1 MSNSYVIV
9 HNHKNYQ
16 CVVQGGEIFTNLEA
30 AQKRLDMIKSW
41 GYDCEIKQLQPVTPN
56 DSRVRNPK
64 WQVDLVLNKFD
75 VVSYNSINSRLIVR
89 GATKHDAKYNAMR
102 RCITLARLRNGY
114 VIERVEVRPLK

>member
-1 MSNSYVIV
+1 MSNQYVIV
-9 HNHKNYQ
+9 HKHSAYQ
-16 CVVQGGEIFTNLEA
+16 CVVQGGEIFTSLKA
-30 AQKRLDMIKSW
+30 AQERLAITKNW
-41 GYDCEIKQLQPVTPN
+41 GISLEIKQLQPVIPN